1 MWLILLLLLFDIG
14 ALAWVLLGR
23 PPKGSWQPGSTDF
36 SADRRPVGLEDDP
49 SYSTR
54 PVVTDRRS
62 QELDRQLEQWE
73 KDEQQK
79 RQDDLERRELE
90 LKRRE
95 LELRER
101 ELEMRERRRDDEP
114 NAN

>member
-1 MWLILLLLLFDIG
+1 MLLEVDGLLFILLLGFWLWALLDVISTEAELCRNLPKGMWLILLLLLFDIG

-54 PVVTDRRS
+54 PVVTDRR
-62 QELDRQLEQWE
+62 
-73 KDEQQK
+73 
-79 RQDDLERRELE
+79 
-90 LKRRE
+90 
-95 LELRER
+95 
-101 ELEMRERRRDDEP
+101 
-114 NAN
+114 